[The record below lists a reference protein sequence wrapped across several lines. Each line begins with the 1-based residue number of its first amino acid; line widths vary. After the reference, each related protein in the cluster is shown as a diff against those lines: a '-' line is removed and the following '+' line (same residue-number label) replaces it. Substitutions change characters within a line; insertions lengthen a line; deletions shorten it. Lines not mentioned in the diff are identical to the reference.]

1 MSDKPDSGPHEPQ
14 MVSCTNDNSSSVNIV
29 DLISEYINE
38 MSEQEQKVMKIAQ
51 NHLES
56 SFSIEKSIGFK
67 NWLARKTIM

>member
-1 MSDKPDSGPHEPQ
+1 MSDKPNSDPHEPQ
-14 MVSCTNDNSSSVNIV
+14 MVSCTNDNSSVNIV